1 MKGNSSS
8 EGLRA
13 TLASA
18 WCDSAGQRLPGQK
31 QAADIPAGK
40 HQPPCSATPG
50 HTKHIT
56 VQNASPSSVA
66 QAAGGD
72 ASLHGDVMSPKPECF
87 LLPCGPAELRKLHP
101 HSLSAFLT
109 LQAKLSNWLVLFY
122 SRQWNVS
129 LGTSVLDRDPGCC
142 SNGTAFSMACHS
154 LGHSSSPCLDKSK
167 HIQQSKD
174 KHRGYS
180 SICGNYSGV
189 ITTTL
194 H

>member
-72 ASLHGDVMSPKPECF
+72 ASLHGDVMSPKAECF
-87 LLPCGPAELRKLHP
+87 LLPCGPCRAQEIAPSQSFCLPHPSGKALKLACAVLQQTVECFFRD
-101 HSLSAFLT
+101 LSPGQGSWV
-109 LQAKLSNWLVLFY
+109 LQ
-122 SRQWNVS
+122 Q
-129 LGTSVLDRDPGCC
+129 
-142 SNGTAFSMACHS
+142 
-154 LGHSSSPCLDKSK
+154 
-167 HIQQSKD
+167 
-174 KHRGYS
+174 
-180 SICGNYSGV
+180 
-189 ITTTL
+189 
-194 H
+194 

>member
-40 HQPPCSATPG
+40 HRPPYSATPG

-56 VQNASPSSVA
+56 VQNAAWHRQLGETSLCTETLCHQKQNVSFCP
-66 QAAGGD
+66 AA
-72 ASLHGDVMSPKPECF
+72 
-87 LLPCGPAELRKLHP
+87 PAELRKLHP

-109 LQAKLSNWLVLFY
+109 LQAKLSNWLVLFC

-142 SNGTAFSMACHS
+142 SNETAFLHG
-154 LGHSSSPCLDKSK
+154 LPLPWT
-167 HIQQSKD
+167 Q
-174 KHRGYS
+174 
-180 SICGNYSGV
+180 V
-189 ITTTL
+189 FTL
-194 H
+194 P

>member
-50 HTKHIT
+50 HIKHIT

-72 ASLHGDVMSPKPECF
+72 VSLHGDVMSPKPECF

-101 HSLSAFLT
+101 HSLSAFLKDF
-109 LQAKLSNWLVLFY
+109 L
-122 SRQWNVS
+122 
-129 LGTSVLDRDPGCC
+129 P
-142 SNGTAFSMACHS
+142 
-154 LGHSSSPCLDKSK
+154 SSPFR
-167 HIQQSKD
+167 QSSQTGLCCFTAD
-174 KHRGYS
+174 
-180 SICGNYSGV
+180 SGMF
-189 ITTTL
+189 L
-194 H
+194 